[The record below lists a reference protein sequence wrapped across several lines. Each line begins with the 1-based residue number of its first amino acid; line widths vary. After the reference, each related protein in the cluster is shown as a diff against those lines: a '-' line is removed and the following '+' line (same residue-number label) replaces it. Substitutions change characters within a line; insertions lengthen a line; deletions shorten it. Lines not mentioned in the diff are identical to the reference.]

1 METHKCEVCKKTFK
15 KNQVYGNEVIRN
27 RIQERIKAVAQ
38 NWCDTSTICENCLN
52 RFRVE
57 HLQSLLEEERG
68 ELTNLDQKVLESLSE
83 HEIITKNL
91 GRALE
96 EKATFGQKLSD
107 GLASFGGSWV
117 FLMCFAGFIAI
128 WIGYNLFSPRGENFD
143 PYPFILL
150 NLILSC
156 LAAVQA
162 PVIMMSQ
169 NRQEA
174 KDRMRMEHD
183 YQINLKAELEIR
195 QLHMKIDQLL
205 KHQWWRLLEI
215 QQLQFDL
222 MSENKQPPKK

>member
-1 METHKCEVCKKTFK
+1 METHKCEVCKKAFK
-15 KNQVYGNEVIRN
+15 GNQVYGHEVIRN
-27 RIQERIKAVAQ
+27 SIQERIKAEAQ
-38 NWCDTSTICENCLN
+38 NWCDASTICENCLN

-57 HLQSLLEEERG
+57 HLQALIEEERG
-68 ELTNLDQKVLESLSE
+68 ELTNLDEKVLESLSE
-83 HEIITKNL
+83 HEIITQNL
-91 GRALE
+91 GRAFE
-96 EKATFGQKLSD
+96 QKATFGQKLSD

-117 FLMCFAGFIAI
+117 FLICFAGFLTI
-128 WIGYNLFSPRGENFD
+128 WIIYNLFSPKGENFD

-156 LAAVQA
+156 LAAIQA

-174 KDRMRMEHD
+174 KDRLRMEHD

-205 KHQWWRLLEI
+205 KHQWRRLLEI
-215 QQLQFDL
+215 QQLQFEL
-222 MSENKQPPKK
+222 MSENKQPIKK